1 MTGVDNIY
9 YNIGENYD
17 ADVFK
22 QEILK
27 LYQEREKIRLI
38 FDLDGQSIN
47 IAAMKKIKKVFKEI
61 GVSGLEET
69 CIIVKPGFKK
79 TLIKNFLKIVKTEKP
94 VKFL

>member
-9 YNIGENYD
+9 YNIGEDYD
-17 ADVFK
+17 TDVFK

-38 FDLDGQSIN
+38 FDLDGQNIN
-47 IAAMKKIKKVFKEI
+47 MTAMKKLKNVFKEI

-69 CIIVKPGFKK
+69 CVIVKSGFKK
-79 TLIKNFLKIVKTEKP
+79 TLIKNFLKIVKTERP

>member
-9 YNIGENYD
+9 YNIGEDYD

-27 LYQEREKIRLI
+27 YYQEREKIRLI
-38 FDLDGQSIN
+38 FDLEGQSIN
-47 IAAMKKIKKVFKEI
+47 MSAMKKIKKVFKEI
-61 GVSGLEET
+61 GVAGLEET
-69 CIIVKPGFKK
+69 CIIVKSGFKK
-79 TLIKNFLKIVKTEKP
+79 TLIKNFLKIVKTERP